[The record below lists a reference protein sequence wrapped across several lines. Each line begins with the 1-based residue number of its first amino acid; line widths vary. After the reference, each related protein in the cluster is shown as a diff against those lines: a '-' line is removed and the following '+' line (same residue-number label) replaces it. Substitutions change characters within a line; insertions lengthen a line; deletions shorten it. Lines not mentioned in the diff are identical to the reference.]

1 MRKSIEAIVAF
12 FETDE
17 VPPILVKAYQE
28 LGRDMLR
35 LLSIEI
41 LGWLASELFIP
52 RGKKITFH
60 NRPPWFPKLKWFVSQ
75 FDDLNDLFIC
85 GDNSLDFKKEIRTEE
100 RLAIHHYV
108 AERYKPRLF
117 TK

>member
-17 VPPILVKAYQE
+17 VYPILEEAYQA
-28 LGRDMLR
+28 LGREMLR

-41 LGWLASELFIP
+41 LGWLASELFVP

-60 NRPPWFPKLKWFVSQ
+60 NRPPWFPKLKWFISQ
-75 FDDLNDLFIC
+75 LNDLNDLFIC
-85 GDNSLDFKKEIRTEE
+85 ENNSLDFKKEIETEE